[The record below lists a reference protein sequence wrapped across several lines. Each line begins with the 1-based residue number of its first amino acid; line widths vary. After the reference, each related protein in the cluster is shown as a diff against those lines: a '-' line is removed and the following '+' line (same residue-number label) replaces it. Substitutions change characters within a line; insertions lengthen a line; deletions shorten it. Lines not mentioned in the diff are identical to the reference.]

1 MKNAI
6 IIHGRPEKDEYYDRQ
21 FPSPSNSHWLPWLQ
35 HELLILEI
43 LAQTPE
49 MPEAFS
55 PKYEKW
61 LEVFQ
66 QFQINDDTILI
77 GHSRGASFLLRYL
90 SENNIKVGKVLLVS
104 PSILPNPGVVFGFSD
119 YEIDQNI
126 LNKTNGITMFYSTDD
141 ESSILESVKKIRSNI
156 PNIEIREFSDKGH
169 FTTDDGVSEFPE
181 ILEEIK
187 I

>member
-6 IIHGRPEKDEYYDRQ
+6 IVHGRPEKDEYFDRQ

-35 HELLILEI
+35 KELLILDI
-43 LAQTPE
+43 LVQTPE
-49 MPEAFS
+49 FPEAFN

-66 QFQINDDTILI
+66 RFEINSDTILI
-77 GHSRGASFLLRYL
+77 GHSRGASFVLRWL
-90 SENNIKVGKVLLVS
+90 SENDIKVGKVILVA
-104 PSILPNPGVVFGFSD
+104 PSILANPNVVFGFSD

-126 LNKTNGITMFYSTDD
+126 IDKTNGVTMFYSTDD
-141 ESSILESVKKIRSNI
+141 ETSILESVNKIKSDI
-156 PNIEIREFSDKGH
+156 PNIKIREFLDRGH
-169 FTTDDGVSEFPE
+169 FTTDDGASEFPE